1 MSQTVSLELASDSL
15 SGGEST
21 AENIFRD
28 VKSIVNLALRRLLVI
43 SVTAGIIFTLVAFAT
58 FTQTPTYVSRAT
70 VIVDSTQTNVIDLGA
85 VLSGSGLSTAV
96 IDTEVRVMGSK
107 ALLAKVAINEDL
119 KTEPEFNP
127 TLIEDKGPGLIGGII
142 SAIGL
147 GGAEKDKKPLTDADI
162 QEIVLENLM
171 RRIAVGRVGTT
182 YLMEV
187 KATSTSPE
195 MAARLANAVAEQYSI
210 EQLETKLEAT
220 ERATTWLASKVE
232 VLQDEV
238 RTKEVLVEDFR
249 SSSGLLAAQGATL
262 TESSIAMLQR
272 QKVEMERDVAMVR
285 ARYNSMRRQ
294 MERPSGTASLSE
306 VLDSVVINELKT
318 QLANARRQVAQLES
332 TLGERHPDLRAARN
346 EVADYEQQIAA
357 EVSRIVDNLQVEVE
371 VSEDQIAGI
380 DRRIAQA
387 TSNLSRNNS
396 SQVRLNDLERDAA
409 ASRAILEEFVA
420 RFRETR
426 EQDGL
431 IESDARILSDA
442 SVPESPDSPKKVL
455 NLIIGMMLGGICGF
469 GLAIVLEI
477 FNNKI
482 GSVEDIE
489 RKFGVPS
496 LGAVPLIKS
505 IRFLGFGN
513 KIPADFLVQ
522 NPLSAYAE
530 AMRFM
535 RASIA
540 IAAMEDQT
548 KTVTI
553 ASSLPDE
560 GKTSLT
566 LSLGRMAALSG
577 ERTLVIDGDFRRRQL
592 TSSAGLDP
600 ETGLVEYL
608 LGECTLEETI
618 YREEHTN
625 LDLLALTLNGR
636 QLHDVFGSRSFDKLL
651 EELKQMYD
659 LILIDTAPLL
669 LMAEA
674 GVIASKTDKT
684 ILIVRW
690 MRSRRTAVR
699 RSVEMLKGMKADVL
713 GVALNMVDLTRK
725 RHHTEE
731 AANNSAY
738 RKYYSSEPGIDWMP
752 WSKKKVKVVPY
763 APSVTENSNDNYDGT
778 FAQMKSVLNDKG

>member
-1 MSQTVSLELASDSL
+1 MSQTVSLELAPDAL
-15 SGGEST
+15 SRGEST

-28 VKSIVNLALRRLLVI
+28 VKSIVNLALRRLMVI
-43 SVTAGIIFTLVAFAT
+43 SITAGLIFTLVAIAT
-58 FTQTPTYVSRAT
+58 FTQTPTYVSRST

-85 VLSGSGLSTAV
+85 VLSGGGLSTAA
-96 IDTEVRVMGSK
+96 IDTEVRVIGSK
-107 ALLAKVAINEDL
+107 SLLAKVATNLDL
-119 KTEPEFNP
+119 KSEPEFNP
-127 TLIEDKGPGLIGGII
+127 TLIEEKEPGILGNLFGMISFGGEEEETEPMT
-142 SAIGL
+142 SAEL
-147 GGAEKDKKPLTDADI
+147 DEM
-162 QEIVLENLM
+162 VLENLM
-171 RRIAVGRVGTT
+171 RRVQVGRVGTT

-195 MAARLANAVAEQYSI
+195 MAARLANAVADQYSV
-210 EQLETKLEAT
+210 EQLETKLAAT
-220 ERATTWLASKVE
+220 ERATTWLSGKVD
-232 VLQDEV
+232 VLQNEV
-238 RTKEVLVEDFR
+238 RAKEILVEDFR
-249 SSSGLLAAQGATL
+249 NASGLLAAQGATL
-262 TESSIAMLQR
+262 TESSIAMLQS

-294 MERPSGTASLSE
+294 LDREFGTEALSE
-306 VLDSVVINELKT
+306 VLDSVVINELKK
-318 QLANARRQVAQLES
+318 QLGDARRRVAQLES
-332 TLGERHPDLRAARN
+332 SLGDRHPDLVSARN
-346 EVADYEQQIAA
+346 EVEDYNRQITA
-357 EVSRIVDNLQVEVE
+357 EVSRIVDNLAVEVE

-387 TSNLSRNNS
+387 RGTLARNNS

-409 ASRAILEEFVA
+409 ASRAILEEFVS
-420 RFRETR
+420 RFKETR

-431 IESDARILSDA
+431 IESDARILSAA
-442 SVPESPDSPKKVL
+442 SVPESPDSPKKLL
-455 NLIIGMMLGGICGF
+455 NLIIGMLLGGICGF

-482 GSVEDIE
+482 ASVEDIE
-489 RKFGVPS
+489 RKFGVPG

-560 GKTSLT
+560 GKTSVT

-608 LGECTLEETI
+608 LGECTLEQTI
-618 YREEHTN
+618 YREEYTN

-690 MRSRRTAVR
+690 MRSRHSAVR
-699 RSVEMLKGMKADVL
+699 RAVEMLKGMKADVL

-731 AANNSAY
+731 AANNAAY
-738 RKYYSSEPGIDWMP
+738 RKYYSSEPRMDWMP
-752 WSKKKVKVVPY
+752 WNKKKPKTVLY
-763 APSVTENSNDNYDGT
+763 APALTENSNDNYDSS
-778 FAQMKSVLNDKG
+778 FVQIKSALNDKS